1 MTMNQQDAKVAEPKL
16 AVRLQTDKD
25 GRPIVVQRGGTR
37 HYSVVLEIQNAPADT
52 YAATFELDPT
62 DYDPV
67 RTLTPDAHGNIRL
80 NTTTSG
86 DYPVLV
92 RISRSGGANTVLKE
106 SVARA
111 LRRGYETEPS
121 TTGEDRSAISQALSD
136 IAAH

>member
-1 MTMNQQDAKVAEPKL
+1 MTMNLQDAEVAEPKL

-25 GRPIVVQRGGTR
+25 GRPIVVQRDGTR
-37 HYSVVLEIQNAPADT
+37 HYSVLLEVRNAPADT

-67 RTLTPDAHGNIRL
+67 RTLAPDAQGNIRL
-80 NTTTSG
+80 STTTSG
-86 DYPVLV
+86 DFPVLV

-111 LRRGYETEPS
+111 LRRGHETEPS
-121 TTGEDRSAISQALSD
+121 AAGEDRSAISQALND